1 MRKHAIP
8 TLIALLSLIIA
19 DGAFNRLYPNDMVAR
34 TTPHARVN
42 VSPNPPRQGD
52 ASKNPAQENP
62 ARSFTAQEAASATI
76 PGFPGVRFFADSEA
90 AFTRALP
97 AKPPNDEWLA
107 LSAGGADGAFGAG
120 ILNGWSAAGTR
131 PNFAVVTGVSTGAL
145 LAPYAFLGS
154 RYDEQLRTAFTTTTD
169 ADIFENGQTATSLLD
184 TWPLRDLL
192 ARLITP
198 KLVADVADEYQR
210 GRRLFVVT
218 SNLDLGRSVV
228 WDMGAIAVHRDEAA
242 LRLFRNVL
250 LASASLPGIFPPV
263 FIDVESNGHRFQE
276 MHADGGIGGP
286 FFVAPE
292 SWMTSTSQIHLPA
305 RKLYVI
311 INGRLAPEFDVTA
324 MNALA
329 ILGRA
334 FSAAVKTG
342 ARVEV
347 ADVFSAA
354 QRDSIAFKLAHIGRD
369 FEHTS
374 HGAFDPDYMRALFE
388 FGFQEARNGQAFRDT
403 PPIQLSLKST
413 Q

>member
-1 MRKHAIP
+1 MRTRTIP
-8 TLIALLSLIIA
+8 TLIALLPLIVA
-19 DGAFNRLYPNDMVAR
+19 DGALHALYSNDMVGR
-34 TTPHARVN
+34 TIPQARVGISSN
-42 VSPNPPRQGD
+42 RLSQRDTGGNTT
-52 ASKNPAQENP
+52 QENQ
-62 ARSFTAQEAASATI
+62 ARGFTLQEAAEAI
-76 PGFPGVRFFADSEA
+76 VPGFPGVRFFADSETS
-90 AFTRALP
+90 FTSALP
-97 AKPPNDEWLA
+97 ANPPNGEWLA

-154 RYDEQLRTAFTTTTD
+154 GYDQQLQTAFTTTTD
-169 ADIFENGQTATSLLD
+169 ADIFENGQTPTSLLD
-184 TWPLRDLL
+184 TWPLRDLI

-198 KLVADVADEYQR
+198 KLLADVANEYQR

-218 SNLDLGRSVV
+218 ANLDLGRSVV
-228 WDMGAIAVHRDEAA
+228 WDMGAIAAHRDEAA
-242 LRLFRNVL
+242 LKLFRNVL
-250 LASASLPGIFPPV
+250 LASASLPAIFPPV

-286 FFVAPE
+286 FFIAPE
-292 SWMTSTSQIHLPA
+292 SWLTNTGQIHLPA

-311 INGRLAPEFDVTA
+311 VNGRLTPEFEVTP
-324 MNALA
+324 MNPLA

-342 ARVEV
+342 TRVEV

-388 FGFQEARNGQAFRDT
+388 YGFQEARDGQAFRDT
-403 PPIQLSLKST
+403 PPIKLSLKST